1 MPSQRHGTLAGPAVL
16 AIACFTLCTACSPS
30 DAAAPGSRSLSALVG
45 RFLAKAAQR
54 NDEEGSGAAKPTP
67 SHRSPTPARAD
78 AAVADAREE
87 PRTCEVPYSG
97 PVTIVPVRTI
107 GALERA
113 MNDRGTI
120 PVVYATEDTAIY
132 QDGRVLTTKVDSLG
146 QHLNTVGWAENP
158 MQILGAAS
166 GPPASAADWRTTS
179 NGGSTGKQRR
189 TRRRG

>member
-1 MPSQRHGTLAGPAVL
+1 
-16 AIACFTLCTACSPS
+16 
-30 DAAAPGSRSLSALVG
+30 
-45 RFLAKAAQR
+45 
-54 NDEEGSGAAKPTP
+54 
-67 SHRSPTPARAD
+67 
-78 AAVADAREE
+78 
-87 PRTCEVPYSG
+87 VPYSG

-132 QDGRVLTTKVDSLG
+132 QDGRVLTTKVEALG
-146 QHLNTVGWAENP
+146 EHLNAVGWVENP

-166 GPPASAADWRTTS
+166 GPPAGAADWRTTR
-179 NGGSTGKQRR
+179 NGNGTRKQTR